1 MVMKTRIFTVLLGM
15 FTLLNA
21 ALFAQNT
28 TTRTLPAFDKIAIS
42 GGYEKVT
49 LKEGSAESVTIEADG
64 INPDDVITEVK
75 GSTLKIGMKKGWYKN
90 GKINISVTYRALRE
104 LSNSGS
110 SDIVAATPI
119 KGDYFEFNS
128 SGSGD
133 FTGGFDVKN
142 LEVNI
147 SGSSDMKLSG
157 KAEKQAIAISGS
169 GDIDAKELSGS
180 EASVAISGSGDVALH
195 VSGSVQT
202 SVSGSGKV
210 RNH

>member
-1 MVMKTRIFTVLLGM
+1 MVMKTRILTVFFGL
-15 FTLLNA
+15 FCLLNA

-28 TTRTLPAFDKIAIS
+28 TTRTLSGFDKIAIS

-49 LKEGSAESVTIEADG
+49 LKQGSAESVTIEADG
-64 INPDDVITEVK
+64 VSTDDVITEIK
-75 GSTLKIGMKKGWYKN
+75 GSTLGIRMKKGSYRN
-90 GKINISVTYRALRE
+90 SKISISVTYRSLNE

-110 SDIVAATPI
+110 SDIVAETPI
-119 KGDYFEFNS
+119 KGDRFEFNS

-133 FTGGFDVKN
+133 FTGAFDVKN

-157 KAEKQAIAISGS
+157 KADKQAIAISGS

-195 VSGSVQT
+195 VNGPVQT

>member
-1 MVMKTRIFTVLLGM
+1 MVMKTRVLTVLLG
-15 FTLLNA
+15 FFSLFNA
-21 ALFAQNT
+21 ALFSQNT
-28 TTRTLPAFDKIAIS
+28 TTRTLSGFNKIAIS

-49 LKEGSAESVTIEADG
+49 LKQGSAESVTIEADG
-64 INPDDVITEVK
+64 VSTDDVITEIK
-75 GSTLKIGMKKGWYKN
+75 DNALSIRMKKGSYRN
-90 GKINISVTYRALRE
+90 TKINISVTYRNLKE
-104 LSNSGS
+104 MSNSGS
-110 SDIVAATPI
+110 SDIVAETPI

-133 FTGGFDVKN
+133 FTGAFDVKN
-142 LEVNI
+142 LEINI

-169 GDIDAKELSGS
+169 GDIDAKGLSGS

-195 VSGSVQT
+195 VSGPVQT